1 MGLDLDL
8 ISRHAPLLLAGLL
21 LTVEI
26 CGIALLVGF
35 VLGLILALLAT
46 LRSRTLRTFIFGY
59 IAVLRGTPLLIQL
72 FILYYGGP
80 SFGVVLSAFSAGVLA
95 LGMYSSAY
103 FAEIFRA
110 GIESIPRGQIEAA
123 QVVGL
128 SRLQIFLRIQLPQM
142 MALVLPPI
150 TNQAISLIKESAVLS
165 VITVPEM
172 TFLTTRTV
180 TETFAVLEPYLMLAL
195 FYWTLTSG
203 VALIGQ
209 RSELA
214 LTRYLRQ

>member
-8 ISRHAPLLLAGLL
+8 ITRHAPLLLAGLL

-35 VLGLILALLAT
+35 VLGLLLALLAT
-46 LRSRTLRTFIFGY
+46 LRSRTLRISIFGY

-80 SFGVVLSAFSAGVLA
+80 SFGLVLSAFSVGVLG
-95 LGMYSSAY
+95 LGLYSSAY

-142 MALVLPPI
+142 MTLVLPPI

-180 TETFAVLEPYLMLAL
+180 TETFAVFEPYLMLAL
-195 FYWTLTSG
+195 FYWALTSG
-203 VALIGQ
+203 VAQIGQ
-209 RSELA
+209 RSEFA